1 MSASGSL
8 LDSTL
13 SCFKCDE
20 PFHNMPKLKA
30 HLEKEFEEE
39 KKKAL
44 LQIRRYGRQRASQ
57 EDEDDMF

>member
-1 MSASGSL
+1 
-8 LDSTL
+8 
-13 SCFKCDE
+13 
-20 PFHNMPKLKA
+20 MPKLKA